1 MHAKYQTAATPAQS
15 VVERGKKK
23 KKQEMSIKNK
33 CSFKSYNTTS
43 VQILKTLLPYR
54 RCISVI
60 LSSCVHK
67 YMHRHMFF

>member
-1 MHAKYQTAATPAQS
+1 MHAKYQTAVTPAQS

-23 KKQEMSIKNK
+23 KREMGIKNK
-33 CSFKSYNTTS
+33 SYFKAYNTTS